1 LRTPG
6 GPKVSRGTS
15 VPDQP
20 GASPWGI
27 FAGIA
32 VAALAIAALPGV
44 ASEGFTPKYAL
55 QPVGFVSLGVLVIAA
70 LVLGITMIVGDA
82 AYAHAPPHG
91 YDLGDARRADSA
103 FPYWPESAY
112 ALEDMDLYLR
122 AQSQSPLTGP
132 TYLVGA
138 RRVAL
143 QLASRAPFEPQG
155 WTAAAATC
163 VITDQHAQADH
174 YYLRALEYDRWD
186 IPLQGLGLVAA
197 NAHEWAIAAHW
208 LSEEDSVIP
217 PGPEKSQVVG
227 WLKDVERHVVPT
239 A

>member
-91 YDLGDARRADSA
+91 YDLGDTHRADSLL
-103 FPYWPESAY
+103 PYWPESAY
-112 ALEDMDLYLR
+112 ALENMDLYLR
-122 AQSQSPLTGP
+122 SQSQNPLTGP
-132 TYLVGA
+132 IYLVPPA
-138 RRVAL
+138 EPPCNRRAAL
-143 QLASRAPFEPQG
+143 LSSHKGGQR
-155 WTAAAATC
+155 
-163 VITDQHAQADH
+163 
-174 YYLRALEYDRWD
+174 
-186 IPLQGLGLVAA
+186 LQGRTPSQISMRKRTTTTFVPSNTTLGTSLP
-197 NAHEWAIAAHW
+197 
-208 LSEEDSVIP
+208 S
-217 PGPEKSQVVG
+217 
-227 WLKDVERHVVPT
+227 KDL